1 MRCGLFFNNCNG
13 DKRWNHLLLILIYL
27 KKGAKNSEHS
37 ALFETKDPMK
47 GWSKMLTCF
56 RQNYKAP
63 DERSHECQECHY
75 CAQTKFQDIS
85 QHTLY
90 RWACI
95 RRQIHRVEEDM
106 SINYRLE
113 RSEVESINCVWL
125 NSDSRCADTLLVLS
139 PVNRRQ
145 RLEAL
150 KMLAW
155 TFMGKKDLFGA
166 FSCLKLIS
174 TG

>member
-1 MRCGLFFNNCNG
+1 MKSFALNSYLPLKNG
-13 DKRWNHLLLILIYL
+13 
-27 KKGAKNSEHS
+27 AENSEHS
-37 ALFETKDPMK
+37 ALLETKDPMK
-47 GWSKMLTCF
+47 GWSKVLTCF

-75 CAQTKFQDIS
+75 CAQTKIQVIS

-155 TFMGKKDLFGA
+155 TFMGKKRCVWCIFLFEIDQYW
-166 FSCLKLIS
+166 LILFF
-174 TG
+174 